1 MIIVVIIITKI
12 VLIYNNSNMDN
23 PNSIYST
30 NGNQIIIF
38 SEILSD
44 RSKGVFTIRYN
55 FISIFIMITYN
66 NY

>member
-1 MIIVVIIITKI
+1 
-12 VLIYNNSNMDN
+12 MDN

>member
-1 MIIVVIIITKI
+1 M
-12 VLIYNNSNMDN
+12 IYNNSNMDN

-30 NGNQIIIF
+30 NGNQIPKF

-55 FISIFIMITYN
+55 FISIISMITYN